1 MNKKELIAQVQQ
13 NMEPGATR
21 STASAAVEAVL
32 ASIRLAAQQEKL
44 HIAHFGT
51 FEQVHRPARQG
62 FDINTRAMRN
72 IPEKTELTFR
82 ASSRLEDAVIGKAAA
97 DK

>member
-1 MNKKELIAQVQQ
+1 MG
-13 NMEPGATR
+13 PGATR

-82 ASSRLEDAVIGKAAA
+82 ASSRLEDTVIGKTAGNLSPEGT
-97 DK
+97 

>member
-1 MNKKELIAQVQQ
+1 MG
-13 NMEPGATR
+13 PGATR

-32 ASIRLAAQQEKL
+32 ASIRLAAEQEKL

-62 FDINTRAMRN
+62 FDINTRAMRD
-72 IPEKTELTFR
+72 IPEKSELTFR
-82 ASSRLEDAVIGKAAA
+82 ASSRLEDTVIGKAAG
-97 DK
+97 K

>member
-1 MNKKELIAQVQQ
+1 MG
-13 NMEPGATR
+13 PGATR

-62 FDINTRAMRN
+62 FDINTRTMRN
-72 IPEKTELTFR
+72 IPEKSELTFR
-82 ASSRLEDAVIGKAAA
+82 ASSRLEDAVIGNTAGK
-97 DK
+97 

>member
-1 MNKKELIAQVQQ
+1 MG
-13 NMEPGATR
+13 PGATR

-51 FEQVHRPARQG
+51 FEQVHRSARQG
-62 FDINTRAMRN
+62 FDINTRAMRD
-72 IPEKTELTFR
+72 IPEKTELAFR
-82 ASSRLEDAVIGKAAA
+82 ASSRLEDTVIGKAAG
-97 DK
+97 K

>member
-1 MNKKELIAQVQQ
+1 MG
-13 NMEPGATR
+13 PGATR

-32 ASIRLAAQQEKL
+32 ASIRLAAEQEKL

-51 FEQVHRPARQG
+51 FDQVHRPARQG
-62 FDINTRAMRN
+62 FDINTRAMRD

-82 ASSRLEDAVIGKAAA
+82 ASSRLEDAVIGKTAG
-97 DK
+97 K

>member
-1 MNKKELIAQVQQ
+1 MG
-13 NMEPGATR
+13 PGATR

-51 FEQVHRPARQG
+51 FEQVLRPARQG
-62 FDINTRAMRN
+62 FDINTRTMRD
-72 IPEKTELTFR
+72 IPEKSELTFR
-82 ASSRLEDAVIGKAAA
+82 ASSRLEDAVIGKTAG
-97 DK
+97 K

>member
-1 MNKKELIAQVQQ
+1 MG
-13 NMEPGATR
+13 PGATR

-32 ASIRLAAQQEKL
+32 ASIRLAAEQEKL

-62 FDINTRAMRN
+62 FDINTRDMRN

-82 ASSRLEDAVIGKAAA
+82 ASSRLEDAVIGKAAG
-97 DK
+97 K

>member
-1 MNKKELIAQVQQ
+1 M
-13 NMEPGATR
+13 
-21 STASAAVEAVL
+21 L

-44 HIAHFGT
+44 HVAHFGT

-62 FDINTRAMRN
+62 FDINTRTMRD

-82 ASSRLEDAVIGKAAA
+82 ASSRLEDAVIGKAAG
-97 DK
+97 K

>member
-1 MNKKELIAQVQQ
+1 MG
-13 NMEPGATR
+13 PGATR

-82 ASSRLEDAVIGKAAA
+82 ASSRLEDAVIGNTAGK
-97 DK
+97 

>member
-1 MNKKELIAQVQQ
+1 MG
-13 NMEPGATR
+13 PGATR

-82 ASSRLEDAVIGKAAA
+82 ASSRLEDTLIGKAAG
-97 DK
+97 K

>member
-1 MNKKELIAQVQQ
+1 MNKKELIAQVQR
-13 NMEPGATR
+13 NMGPGATR

-62 FDINTRAMRN
+62 FDINTRAMRD

-82 ASSRLEDAVIGKAAA
+82 ASSRLEDTVIGKAAG
-97 DK
+97 K

>member
-1 MNKKELIAQVQQ
+1 MNKKELIAQVQR
-13 NMEPGATR
+13 NMGPGATR

-32 ASIRLAAQQEKL
+32 ASIRLAAEQEKL

-72 IPEKTELTFR
+72 IPEKSELTFR
-82 ASSRLEDAVIGKAAA
+82 ASSRLEDTVIGKTAG
-97 DK
+97 K

>member
-1 MNKKELIAQVQQ
+1 MG
-13 NMEPGATR
+13 PGATR

-32 ASIRLAAQQEKL
+32 ASIRLAAEQEKL

-51 FEQVHRPARQG
+51 FEQVHRSARQG
-62 FDINTRAMRN
+62 FDINTRAMRD

-82 ASSRLEDAVIGKAAA
+82 ASSRLEDTVIGKAAG
-97 DK
+97 K

>member
-1 MNKKELIAQVQQ
+1 MNKKELIAQVQR
-13 NMEPGATR
+13 NMGPGATR

-32 ASIRLAAQQEKL
+32 ASIRLAAEQEKL

-62 FDINTRAMRN
+62 FDINTRAMRD

-82 ASSRLEDAVIGKAAA
+82 ASSGLEDAVIGKTAG
-97 DK
+97 K

>member
-1 MNKKELIAQVQQ
+1 MG
-13 NMEPGATR
+13 PGATR

-62 FDINTRAMRN
+62 FDINTRAMRV

-82 ASSRLEDAVIGKAAA
+82 ASSRLEDTVIGKAAG
-97 DK
+97 K

>member
-1 MNKKELIAQVQQ
+1 MG
-13 NMEPGATR
+13 PGATR

-32 ASIRLAAQQEKL
+32 ASIRLAAEQEKL

-82 ASSRLEDAVIGKAAA
+82 ASSRLEDTVIGKTAG
-97 DK
+97 K

>member
-1 MNKKELIAQVQQ
+1 MG
-13 NMEPGATR
+13 PGATR

-32 ASIRLAAQQEKL
+32 ASIRLAAEQEKL

-62 FDINTRAMRN
+62 FDINTRAMRD
-72 IPEKTELTFR
+72 IPEKSELTFR
-82 ASSRLEDAVIGKAAA
+82 ASSRLEDAVIGKAAG
-97 DK
+97 K